1 MGCVTPATSP
11 MSQPCC
17 KDLPGPLG
25 QQDLLSFR
33 DTLSHVLPPTSAET
47 ERGPLHSQKGWME
60 TISFPGKDTFCP
72 GDPPEAH
79 QSMRCLTFV
88 EALVAYTSWCPPDNV
103 LGLPVT
109 HSSPNPA
116 HHPKAGHSWDSLPW
130 RGERRSRKR
139 TFILGSSLLWLGLQG
154 DSRAWKGTKERGH
167 VSI

>member
-1 MGCVTPATSP
+1 MGNRTSCLSGTPSP
-11 MSQPCC
+11 MCYHPHQ
-17 KDLPGPLG
+17 KRLKEDLSIPR
-25 QQDLLSFR
+25 R
-33 DTLSHVLPPTSAET
+33 D
-47 ERGPLHSQKGWME
+47 GWRP
-60 TISFPGKDTFCP
+60 SLFPGKGTFCP

-109 HSSPNPA
+109 PSSPNPA

-139 TFILGSSLLWLGLQG
+139 TFILGSSLLWLGLRG